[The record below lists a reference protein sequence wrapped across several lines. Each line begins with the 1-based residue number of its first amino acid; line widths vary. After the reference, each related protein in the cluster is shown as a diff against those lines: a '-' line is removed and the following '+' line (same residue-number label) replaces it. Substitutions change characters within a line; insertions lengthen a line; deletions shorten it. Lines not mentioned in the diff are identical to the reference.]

1 MCVITKKETHSFK
14 SLIKGIDEKAF
25 VILTDV
31 FEVLGQGFR
40 KRI

>member
-1 MCVITKKETHSFK
+1 MCVITKKETHIFK
-14 SLIKGIDEKAF
+14 SLIKDIDDNAF

-40 KRI
+40 RRI